1 MPLFAALPALLA
13 AALSTAASPA
23 PSGSPAALPLV
34 APASAGMSAAVLGR
48 IDAAVAAAIARKDA
62 PGAVVLVGRRGR
74 VVFRRAYGQRALV
87 PAPETMTVDT
97 VFDMASLTKILAT
110 STSVMALVEAGKLR
124 LEEPVARYLPDFA
137 AGGGGR
143 AEVTVE
149 ELLTHRGGL
158 RAGRPDGPLH
168 RHARRDLRAQVPPAA
183 RARAGRR
190 FSSTPT
196 WASRSSASWSAPWRG
211 AARPLRRARGL
222 RPARD
227 GGHRVPAAAGRRRPW
242 PDRGRAHRAHRDA
255 QRDDDPRDRARPAR
269 VRPRAASP
277 ATPASSRPPTTSRAT
292 RRRSWRAAARCSRGR
307 ASPR

>member
-34 APASAGMSAAVLGR
+34 APASAGMSAAVLDR

-87 PAPETMTVDT
+87 PAAETMTVDT

-149 ELLTHRGGL
+149 ELLTHR
-158 RAGRPDGPLH
+158 AGFVPDDPM
-168 RHARRDLRAQVPPAA
+168 DLYTGTPAEIFGRKYRQAA
-183 RARAGRR
+183 RARAGDALRLLRR
-190 FSSTPT
+190 GL
-196 WASRSSASWSAPWRG
+196 RG
-211 AARPLRRARGL
+211 PRRAGPRRRGGDARPLRRARGL
-222 RPARD
+222 RAARD

-242 PDRGRAHRAHRDA
+242 PDRGRAHRA
-255 QRDDDPRDRARPAR
+255 DRE
-269 VRPRAASP
+269 
-277 ATPASSRPPTTSRAT
+277 RAT
-292 RRRSWRAAARCSRGR
+292 GR
-307 ASPR
+307 